1 MAVVEGEGQGGLMTM
16 KQRRTLAPFTDEH
29 EALSSMSKTRR
40 PACDDEAS
48 GAVKN
53 NSFVIRLLGVVEKYS
68 TVNGF
73 QMVGSI
79 NGFD

>member
-1 MAVVEGEGQGGLMTM
+1 MTM
-16 KQRRTLAPFTDEH
+16 KQRRTLDPFTDEH

-53 NSFVIRLLGVVEKYS
+53 NSFVIRLLGVVEKVFYS
-68 TVNGF
+68 ERISNGR
-73 QMVGSI
+73 I
-79 NGFD
+79 NKWF